1 MGKVPLMRMRPVV
14 LSLLVM
20 VLLALAWLPT
30 GNFLPG
36 DRTNKPQLH
45 VTYITASGPDL
56 RDDVLYDLQ
65 QRIGQR
71 HEWQLVENDE
81 VYAWQ
86 LDINVDIAEQVVI
99 HGVLTAPIQEAGSAA
114 PQVQRFKIQGPKNA
128 VGALPEQFVK
138 VLIDLIE
145 NAENHQASL

>member
-1 MGKVPLMRMRPVV
+1 MRKTPLLRMRPVV

-36 DRTNKPQLH
+36 ERTNKPQLH
-45 VTYITASGPDL
+45 VNYIAANGPSL
-56 RDDVLYDLQ
+56 LDDVLFDLQ
-65 QRIGQR
+65 QRIEQR
-71 HEWQLVENDE
+71 HEWRLVESKQD
-81 VYAWQ
+81 YAWQ
-86 LDINVDIAEQVVI
+86 LDINVSLAEQMVI
-99 HGVLTAPIQEAGSAA
+99 HGVLIAPLNEAGSAT
-114 PQVQRFKIQGPKNA
+114 PHVQRFKIQGPQDA

-145 NAENHQASL
+145 NAENYRASL